1 MKVLM
6 FKELRANWRSFR
18 YPAFLLVVLSFA
30 IIDPLMMK
38 YMDEL
43 IGYFATGIE
52 MVIPDPTPGDA
63 FFSYLSDVSQIG
75 ILVMIF
81 MVMGTVAREKETGV
95 TGWLLSKP
103 ISRWQYLAAKLLV
116 LYAFIISSLIACS
129 AIAYLYT
136 ASLIGQAP
144 LGKAILATVCL
155 LVFTL
160 FFATITFTLSTLLNS
175 PLQAGG
181 LTLLC
186 FFLSGILNLVIAN
199 SSAAKFYPNTLLA
212 QMKPLL
218 DNTAGAADLVWP
230 ITVTILLTILLFLL
244 AGNRFSRMEL

>member
-18 YPAFLLVVLSFA
+18 YPAFLLVVLFFA
-30 IIDPLMMK
+30 ILDPLMMK
-38 YMDEL
+38 YMDQL

-52 MVIPDPTPGDA
+52 MVIPEPTPGDA
-63 FFSYLSDVSQIG
+63 FSSYLSDVSQIG

-95 TGWLLSKP
+95 TGWMLSKP
-103 ISRWQYLAAKLLV
+103 VSRWQYLTAKLLV
-116 LYAFIISSLIACS
+116 LYSFIISSLFACS

-136 ASLIGQAP
+136 VSLIGQAP
-144 LGKAILATVCL
+144 LGKAMLATICL

-160 FFATITFTLSTLLNS
+160 FIATITFTLSTLLNS

-181 LTLLC
+181 LTLFC
-186 FFLSGILNLVIAN
+186 FFLSGILNLIIAN
-199 SSAAKFYPNTLLA
+199 SDAAKFYPNTLLA

-218 DNTAGAADLVWP
+218 NDSAGAADLAWP
-230 ITVTILLTILLFLL
+230 IAVTIMLTILLFLL
-244 AGNRFSRMEL
+244 AGNCFSRMEL

>member
-1 MKVLM
+1 MRALM
-6 FKELRANWRSFR
+6 INELRANWRSFR
-18 YPAFLLVVLSFA
+18 YPAFLLVVLFFA
-30 IIDPLMMK
+30 ILDPLMMK

-52 MVIPDPTPGDA
+52 MVIPDPTPQDA
-63 FFSYLSDVSQIG
+63 FLSYLSDVSQIG

-81 MVMGTVAREKETGV
+81 MVMGIVAREKETGV
-95 TGWLLSKP
+95 TGWLISKP
-103 ISRWQYLAAKLLV
+103 IGRWQYLSAKLLV
-116 LYAFIISSLIACS
+116 LYGFIISSLLICS
-129 AIAYLYT
+129 TVAYLYT

-144 LGKAILATVCL
+144 LDKAVLATICL

-160 FFATITFTLSTLLNS
+160 FIATITFTLSALLKS

-181 LTLLC
+181 LALLY
-186 FFLSGILNLVIAN
+186 FFLSGILNMVIAN
-199 SSAAKFYPNTLLA
+199 SAAAKFYPNTLLS

-218 DNTAGAADLVWP
+218 DDISGTAEIAWP
-230 ITVTILLTILLFLL
+230 IAVTIILTIALLLL